1 MQQGLEAMFQ
11 ALGGAQQ
18 QQQAAPVALID
29 HRQLKALLPAELKGF
44 KRTSAA
50 SERSGA
56 MGMVVS
62 RAEATYE
69 GARNAQIEIEL
80 ADWGGLGGLGVFAQA
95 AWMSAD
101 IDRETDDGFE
111 RTTQYKD
118 FKAHEEYESSGR
130 RGKIEVMVGGRVMVT
145 VRGSD
150 VKFEDLRAAL
160 DQVDLAKLAALK
172 PAEAKQ

>member
-1 MQQGLEAMFQ
+1 MQQGLGALFQ

-18 QQQAAPVALID
+18 QQQAAPAALID
-29 HRQLKALLPAELKGF
+29 HRQLKALLPGELKGF

-69 GARNAQIEIEL
+69 GAQNARIDIEF

-95 AWMSAD
+95 AWMSSD
-101 IDRETDDGFE
+101 IDRESDDGFE

-118 FKAHEEYESSGR
+118 LKAHEEYDNRGR
-130 RGKIEVMVGGRVMVT
+130 GGKIEVLVGGRVMVA

-172 PAEAKQ
+172 PAETK